1 MDGAT
6 AGDEVLERLE
16 DGVLTITLNR
26 PDDMNALNPTLMR
39 RLVEATQRA
48 ANDSAV
54 GCVVLTGAGRAFC
67 AGADVK
73 HVVKANAAEVAAKD
87 AAAPAAD
94 KPKRP
99 KQTLEQKAAWIR
111 RSEEAARLLHE
122 MSKPAIAMINGSCA
136 GAGLSLAGACDL
148 RFAAE
153 SARFATAF
161 GKFGISGDYGGSY
174 FWTRLLGSAKAREL
188 YFLGEK
194 FDAARALAW
203 GVVSAVHPDGELEA
217 KVMEVARDL
226 ASRASTY
233 GYMKR
238 NLNAAENGRLEEL
251 LDMEAL
257 NTVLSREATNAAR
270 AARS

>member
-1 MDGAT
+1 MTFEMITFEKRGR
-6 AGDEVLERLE
+6 AGL
-16 DGVLTITLNR
+16 ITLNR
-26 PDDMNALNPTLMR
+26 PERLNAWMPKMMIEMR
-39 RLVEATQRA
+39 QAIDECVADPQIA
-48 ANDSAV
+48 AS
-54 GCVVLTGAGRAFC
+54 VVTGAGRAFC

-73 HVVKANAAEVAAKD
+73 HVVKANAEAAAKD
-87 AAAPAAD
+87 AQAPAAD

-111 RSEEAARLLHE
+111 RSEEAARLLHD
-122 MSKPAIAMINGSCA
+122 MPKPAIAMINGACA

-148 RFAAE
+148 RFAGE

-174 FWTRLLGSAKAREL
+174 FWTRILGTAKAREL

-203 GVVSAVHPDGELEA
+203 GVVSAVHADGELEA
-217 KVMEVARDL
+217 RTMEAARDL
-226 ASRASTY
+226 AARGTTY

-238 NLNAAENGRLEEL
+238 NLNAAENGRLEDL

-270 AARS
+270 S

>member
-1 MDGAT
+1 MT
-6 AGDEVLERLE
+6 DESEVLLERLE

-73 HVVKANAAEVAAKD
+73 HVVKANAEAAAKD
-87 AAAPAAD
+87 AQAPAAD

-111 RSEEAARLLHE
+111 RSEEAARLLHD
-122 MSKPAIAMINGSCA
+122 MPKPAIAMINGACA

-148 RFAAE
+148 RFAGE

-174 FWTRLLGSAKAREL
+174 FWTRILGTAKAREL

-203 GVVSAVHPDGELEA
+203 GVVSAVHADGELEA
-217 KVMEVARDL
+217 RTMEAARDL
-226 ASRASTY
+226 AARGTTY

-238 NLNAAENGRLEEL
+238 NLNAAENGRLEDL

-270 AARS
+270 S